1 MYGENNVIRYR
12 KLLENLSDTD
22 KSLLMERMND
32 FAVKYPQYA
41 YLMPVRESIYKLNR
55 LEGLQTNIRMQQLE
69 IGAVDNA
76 ELEKH
81 LQKLALRSANLTAE
95 ELGFGKNFYV
105 NDNNLIAKTINAQWT
120 DGKNFSQRIWNNRN
134 KLADYLNND
143 FAKAIAR
150 GDSYEKCIR
159 ALGQRFGKVSR
170 NDMYRLIYTEG
181 TFVQN
186 EASITPFEK
195 DFEEYAISIADSRA
209 CSMCKALNGERFK
222 IKDRKAGVNFPPFH
236 SWCRC
241 SFTVEVD
248 DEWNSWID
256 SYVQKNSNNTLAN
269 SDGSGIINFR
279 DSDSLYKPITQ
290 ESIDSIPLMDIFQN
304 EELNA
309 LHQQASKKLLEEI
322 RKAKVSDGV
331 EFSIVYDENMQPI
344 EEYDE
349 EGNKIYTYTYRR
361 GKEGSTK
368 IDNPGVFYHAFH
380 NHGSGETFS
389 FSDLVNFAENDEMI
403 SLTAQGNNGNKY
415 VIIADKNSDKW
426 GYLALLLIMGE
437 EVIYSVEEQEFT
449 LNYLYG
455 QQTRNEAQKK
465 VDALEKQ
472 RRDELE
478 KAVIEQTENCLS
490 RSENYEI
497 RYYKTKVVD

>member
-1 MYGENNVIRYR
+1 MTYWEQRQQQLNRQLETDETKLKSKLSQYYDKEQKRLEKEISAYYQMYGENNVIRYR

-150 GDSYEKCIR
+150 GDSYERCIR

-241 SFTVEVD
+241 SFTIEVD
-248 DEWNSWID
+248 DEWNNWID
-256 SYVQKNSNNTLAN
+256 NYVQKNSNNTLAN
-269 SDGSGIINFR
+269 SDGSGIIVINNKKTVEKDVHSIGKIDIEKYKCVTEDIRTDEVIITDKQIEHIKIRHPNDYEKFHLFFKEIVENPDYIIEANKPNTALILKEIKNEQEQFKAVLR
-279 DSDSLYKPITQ
+279 LATSSDNITYKNSIITFMKINDKEWARLLRNKKILYK
-290 ESIDSIPLMDIFQN
+290 
-304 EELNA
+304 
-309 LHQQASKKLLEEI
+309 
-322 RKAKVSDGV
+322 
-331 EFSIVYDENMQPI
+331 
-344 EEYDE
+344 
-349 EGNKIYTYTYRR
+349 
-361 GKEGSTK
+361 
-368 IDNPGVFYHAFH
+368 
-380 NHGSGETFS
+380 
-389 FSDLVNFAENDEMI
+389 
-403 SLTAQGNNGNKY
+403 
-415 VIIADKNSDKW
+415 
-426 GYLALLLIMGE
+426 
-437 EVIYSVEEQEFT
+437 
-449 LNYLYG
+449 
-455 QQTRNEAQKK
+455 
-465 VDALEKQ
+465 
-472 RRDELE
+472 
-478 KAVIEQTENCLS
+478 
-490 RSENYEI
+490 SE
-497 RYYKTKVVD
+497 

>member
-1 MYGENNVIRYR
+1 MTYWEQRQQQLNRQLETDETKLKSKLSQYYDKEQKRLEKEISAYYQMYGENNVIRYR

-186 EASITPFEK
+186 ETSITPFEK

-209 CSMCKALNGERFK
+209 CSMCKALNSERFK

-241 SFTVEVD
+241 SFTIEVD
-248 DEWNSWID
+248 DEWNNWID
-256 SYVQKNSNNTLAN
+256 NYVQKNSNNTLAN
-269 SDGSGIINFR
+269 SDGSGIIVINNKKTVEKDVHSIGKIDIEKYKCVTEDIRTDEVIITDKQIEHIKIRHPNDYEKFHLFFKEIVENPDYIIEANKPNTALILKEIKNEQEQFKAVLR
-279 DSDSLYKPITQ
+279 LATSSDNITYKNSIITFMKINDKEWARLLRNKKILYK
-290 ESIDSIPLMDIFQN
+290 
-304 EELNA
+304 
-309 LHQQASKKLLEEI
+309 
-322 RKAKVSDGV
+322 
-331 EFSIVYDENMQPI
+331 
-344 EEYDE
+344 
-349 EGNKIYTYTYRR
+349 
-361 GKEGSTK
+361 
-368 IDNPGVFYHAFH
+368 
-380 NHGSGETFS
+380 
-389 FSDLVNFAENDEMI
+389 
-403 SLTAQGNNGNKY
+403 
-415 VIIADKNSDKW
+415 
-426 GYLALLLIMGE
+426 
-437 EVIYSVEEQEFT
+437 
-449 LNYLYG
+449 
-455 QQTRNEAQKK
+455 
-465 VDALEKQ
+465 
-472 RRDELE
+472 
-478 KAVIEQTENCLS
+478 
-490 RSENYEI
+490 SE
-497 RYYKTKVVD
+497 